1 MMQNNSKPSETLKPL
16 ARTHTRVYG
25 YTVLAKPR
33 NPQPLYIYINIYR
46 GLRRVFRFCG
56 VFARVFQIS
65 QPPPLY

>member
-1 MMQNNSKPSETLKPL
+1 MMLNDSETLKNPETPHAHTH
-16 ARTHTRVYG
+16 ARYG

-56 VFARVFQIS
+56 VFVRVLQIIDS
-65 QPPPLY
+65 R

>member
-1 MMQNNSKPSETLKPL
+1 MMKNDSETLKDPETS
-16 ARTHTRVYG
+16 RTHTHARYG

-56 VFARVFQIS
+56 VFARGLQIIVS
-65 QPPPLY
+65 R